1 MLSYPYHLIL
11 GSQSPRRRE
20 LLGGLDIPFE
30 VRPIPNIDESYPKTL
45 PLEEV
50 SEYIAREK
58 ADAYRASLA
67 PNDLL
72 ITADTTV
79 IVGNEI
85 LGKPRNRKVA
95 EEMLHKLSGRTHTVV
110 TGVALTLGQEH
121 SESFS
126 SQSLVTFAPLEESE
140 IDYYL
145 EHYAPYDKAG
155 SYGVQEWI
163 GYIAVQRIEGS
174 FYNVM
179 GLPAHPLYK
188 ALIALADEK

>member
-30 VRPIPNIDESYPKTL
+30 VRPIPNIDESYPNTL

-58 ADAYRASLA
+58 ADAYRASLS

-85 LGKPRNRKVA
+85 LGKPRNREVA

-126 SQSLVTFAPLEESE
+126 SQSLVTFASLEESE

-155 SYGVQEWI
+155 SY
-163 GYIAVQRIEGS
+163 
-174 FYNVM
+174 
-179 GLPAHPLYK
+179 
-188 ALIALADEK
+188 